1 LRIYDE
7 KNKLLAIYVKFD
19 SSPNEKNFVTD
30 NEFEFQ
36 VATFNLDKNTEILR
50 HYHPE
55 QKREI
60 IGTSEVLIVQ
70 EGSLTID
77 IYSDKKE
84 LIKSL
89 VLEKGDMVNMIS
101 GGHGVTINENCKF
114 IEVKQGPY
122 IDEIDKVRF

>member
-1 LRIYDE
+1 MRIYDE
-7 KNKLLAIYVKFD
+7 NNKLLAIYVKFD

>member
-1 LRIYDE
+1 MRIYDD
-7 KNKLLAIYVKFD
+7 NNILLAIYVKFD
-19 SSPNEKNFVTD
+19 SLSSEKNFVTD

-60 IGTSEVLIVQ
+60 KGTSEVLIVQ

-84 LIKSL
+84 LVKSL

-101 GGHGVTINENCKF
+101 GGHGVKINENCKF

-122 IDEIDKVRF
+122 IDKIDKVRF

>member
-1 LRIYDE
+1 MRIYDE
-7 KNKLLAIYVKFD
+7 NNKLLAIYVKFD

-77 IYSDKKE
+77 I
-84 LIKSL
+84 
-89 VLEKGDMVNMIS
+89 
-101 GGHGVTINENCKF
+101 
-114 IEVKQGPY
+114 
-122 IDEIDKVRF
+122 